1 VLECSQ
7 GGIIVACGNGAVRL
21 DELQLPGRRR
31 APAREF
37 TQQLDLS
44 GRVLN

>member
-1 VLECSQ
+1 VLECSRD
-7 GGIIVACGNGAVRL
+7 GILVACGDGALRL

-31 APAREF
+31 VPAREF
-37 TQQLDLS
+37 AQQLDLS